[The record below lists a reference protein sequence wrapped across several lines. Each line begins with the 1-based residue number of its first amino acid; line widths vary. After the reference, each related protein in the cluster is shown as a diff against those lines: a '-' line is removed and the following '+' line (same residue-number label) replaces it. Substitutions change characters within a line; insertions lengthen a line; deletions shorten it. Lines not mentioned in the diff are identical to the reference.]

1 MPRKAK
7 AAPTLQEQIASTIVK
22 EYKPKTFKEASD
34 LIREI
39 FGPVLE
45 QMLQGELDSH
55 LGYTSGSHDPKSTE
69 NRHNGYSEKT
79 VRSSQGELDLRIPRD
94 RLGTFEPQAV
104 PKGSRDISDIEDKI
118 LRMYGQGMSQRDIS
132 DIIQDIY
139 GFPVS
144 ADTISNIT
152 DRVYPV
158 VDEWRH
164 RPLKKCYPFV
174 FVDCLYVSVKTD
186 RGAKEQAVYVV
197 LGYDTEGCKDI
208 LGIWIGESE
217 SRHFWMEIFD
227 ELKARGIEDI
237 FFLSMDGVSGLES
250 GAKAVF
256 PNVTVQRCIVHIL
269 RNSLK
274 YIPNKER
281 AGFCKDIKRVYGA
294 LNAKEA
300 EGAFDEFKEKWSQY
314 PGSVSVW
321 ERNFHHVLQLFN
333 HGSAVRKIM
342 YTTNA
347 IESVNSSLRKVTKKG
362 SFPNEDSVYKAL
374 YLRIV
379 ELEKK
384 WQGRTVQ
391 NWAMVRNQ
399 LLCEEE
405 LGARLEKYSAR

>member
-1 MPRKAK
+1 
-7 AAPTLQEQIASTIVK
+7 
-22 EYKPKTFKEASD
+22 
-34 LIREI
+34 
-39 FGPVLE
+39 
-45 QMLQGELDSH
+45 
-55 LGYTSGSHDPKSTE
+55 
-69 NRHNGYSEKT
+69 
-79 VRSSQGELDLRIPRD
+79 
-94 RLGTFEPQAV
+94 
-104 PKGSRDISDIEDKI
+104 
-118 LRMYGQGMSQRDIS
+118 MSQRDIS

-144 ADTISNIT
+144 AQTVSNIT

-256 PNVTVQRCIVHIL
+256 PDVTVQRCIVHIL

-281 AGFCKDIKRVYGA
+281 AGFRKDIKRVYGA

>member
-1 MPRKAK
+1 
-7 AAPTLQEQIASTIVK
+7 
-22 EYKPKTFKEASD
+22 
-34 LIREI
+34 
-39 FGPVLE
+39 
-45 QMLQGELDSH
+45 
-55 LGYTSGSHDPKSTE
+55 
-69 NRHNGYSEKT
+69 
-79 VRSSQGELDLRIPRD
+79 
-94 RLGTFEPQAV
+94 
-104 PKGSRDISDIEDKI
+104 
-118 LRMYGQGMSQRDIS
+118 
-132 DIIQDIY
+132 
-139 GFPVS
+139 
-144 ADTISNIT
+144 
-152 DRVYPV
+152 
-158 VDEWRH
+158 
-164 RPLKKCYPFV
+164 
-174 FVDCLYVSVKTD
+174 
-186 RGAKEQAVYVV
+186 
-197 LGYDTEGCKDI
+197 
-208 LGIWIGESE
+208 
-217 SRHFWMEIFD
+217 MEIFD

-250 GAKAVF
+250 GAQAVF

-269 RNSLK
+269 HNSLK

-300 EGAFDEFKEKWSQY
+300 EGALDEFKEKWSQY

-384 WQGRTVQ
+384 WHGRTVQ
-391 NWAMVRNQ
+391 NWAIVRNQ

>member
-7 AAPTLQEQIASTIVK
+7 AAPTVQEQIASTIIK
-22 EYKPKTFKEASD
+22 EYQPQSFQEASD
-34 LIREI
+34 IIKSI

-45 QMLQGELDSH
+45 QMFQGELDSH
-55 LGYTSGSHDPKSTE
+55 LGYTSGSHAKKTTE
-69 NRHNGYSEKT
+69 NRRNGYSEKT
-79 VRSSQGELDLRIPRD
+79 VKSSQGELDLRVPRD

-104 PKGSRDISDIEDKI
+104 PKGSRDISDIENKI

-132 DIIQDIY
+132 AIIQDIY
-139 GFPVS
+139 GFSVS

-158 VDEWRH
+158 VDEWRN
-164 RPLKKCYPFV
+164 RPLKQCYPFV
-174 FVDCLYVSVKTD
+174 FVDCLYVSVKTE

-197 LGYDTEGCKDI
+197 LGYDTEGHKDI

-217 SRHFWMEIFD
+217 SKHFWMQIFD
-227 ELKARGIEDI
+227 ELKIRGVEDI
-237 FFLSMDGVSGLES
+237 FFLSMDGVRGLEG

-256 PNVTVQRCIVHIL
+256 PNVIVQWCIVHLL

-274 YIPNKER
+274 YIPAKER
-281 AGFCKDIKRVYGA
+281 ASFCKDIKKVYSA

-300 EGAFDEFKEKWSQY
+300 EAAFEEFKEKWS
-314 PGSVSVW
+314 GFHGAVNVW

-333 HGSAVRKIM
+333 YGSAVRKIM

-362 SFPNEDSVYKAL
+362 SFPSEDSVYKAL

-384 WQGRTVQ
+384 WRGRTVP
-391 NWAMVRNQ
+391 NWSIVRNQ
-399 LLCEEE
+399 LLCEEG
-405 LGARLEKYSAR
+405 LSARLEKYSAK

>member
-1 MPRKAK
+1 M
-7 AAPTLQEQIASTIVK
+7 
-22 EYKPKTFKEASD
+22 F
-34 LIREI
+34 
-39 FGPVLE
+39 
-45 QMLQGELDSH
+45 QGELDSH
-55 LGYTSGSHDPKSTE
+55 LGYTSGSHAKKTTE
-69 NRHNGYSEKT
+69 NRRNGYSEKT
-79 VRSSQGELDLRIPRD
+79 VKSSQGELDLRVPRD

-104 PKGSRDISDIEDKI
+104 PKGSRDISDIENKI

-139 GFPVS
+139 GFSVS

-158 VDEWRH
+158 VDEWRN
-164 RPLKKCYPFV
+164 RPLKQCYPFV
-174 FVDCLYVSVKTD
+174 FVDCLYVSVKTE

-197 LGYDTEGCKDI
+197 IGYDTEGHKDI

-217 SRHFWMEIFD
+217 SKHFWMQIFD
-227 ELKARGIEDI
+227 ELKSRGVEDI
-237 FFLSMDGVSGLES
+237 FFLSMDGVSGLEG

-256 PNVTVQRCIVHIL
+256 PNVIVQRCIVHLL

-274 YIPNKER
+274 YIPAKER
-281 AGFCKDIKRVYGA
+281 ASFCKDIKKVYSA

-300 EGAFDEFKEKWSQY
+300 EAAFEEFKEKWSSFH
-314 PGSVSVW
+314 GAVNVW

-333 HGSAVRKIM
+333 YGSAVRKIM

-362 SFPNEDSVYKAL
+362 LFPSEDSVYKAL
-374 YLRIV
+374 YLCIV

-384 WQGRTVQ
+384 WQGRTVP
-391 NWAMVRNQ
+391 NWSIVRNQ
-399 LLCEEE
+399 LLCEEG
-405 LGARLEKYSAR
+405 LSARLEKYSAK

>member
-1 MPRKAK
+1 
-7 AAPTLQEQIASTIVK
+7 
-22 EYKPKTFKEASD
+22 
-34 LIREI
+34 
-39 FGPVLE
+39 
-45 QMLQGELDSH
+45 
-55 LGYTSGSHDPKSTE
+55 
-69 NRHNGYSEKT
+69 
-79 VRSSQGELDLRIPRD
+79 
-94 RLGTFEPQAV
+94 
-104 PKGSRDISDIEDKI
+104 
-118 LRMYGQGMSQRDIS
+118 MYGQGMSQRDIS

-144 ADTISNIT
+144 ADTISNTI

-197 LGYDTEGCKDI
+197 LGYDKEGCKDI

-347 IESVNSSLRKVTKKG
+347 IESVNSSLRKITKRDRFQMRIQFIRLCIYTLW
-362 SFPNEDSVYKAL
+362 S
-374 YLRIV
+374 LRRN
-379 ELEKK
+379 
-384 WQGRTVQ
+384 GRDERFKTGQ
-391 NWAMVRNQ
+391 WYAISSCARKNWAPGWRSTQPDKRQIRNP
-399 LLCEEE
+399 LM
-405 LGARLEKYSAR
+405 KFSSA